1 MLCRLVVLA
10 AAAAAFAPAGLTART
25 SVAMSATMSKAKLTT
40 MVKGLTKETFESI
53 YEQEAWIVENGGKT
67 WIKKTLKRVDEK
79 AKAFGL
85 TVKPDFLAKEKR
97 TTEEVEAAEA
107 AEARAL
113 QQQAKAQA
121 ETRAAEDAA
130 ALAEA
135 EAEPRPPRR
144 AEARPRRR
152 PRPRPRPTPRPRR
165 PRTSRPSAPRRR
177 SGSRPKPPRRRP
189 PPDAEKAAEAEAA
202 AAEAKAAADLAAER
216 AAEQERL
223 AAKAA
228 AEKAASE
235 AAAAQ
240 LPVSAKNHAL
250 PPPRPRRRR
259 RGLRAPLGPHRPELR
274 GHVGDDEQI
283 EAHDHGQG
291 PHEGDLRVH
300 LRAGGVDRRERR
312 LDLVKKTLKRADH
325 KAKSFGLTMKP
336 EFLAGHKIMVK
347 HKEKRE
353 EFFARKTEEVKAAEE
368 EAAAAAE
375 AAAAEAAEAAA
386 EPAEEEPAAEEAAA
400 EE

>member
-97 TTEEVEAAEA
+97 TTEEVEAAEVLGEERAAPTAAAWRAACDAEGVTSYADFGITLAASEAASAARAGPPGGRRAPEAPAAESEVAVSAELEALVSALASAPEAEADAALAADQA

-130 ALAEA
+130 RRRGRGRAAPPARGRGRAEEAEA
-135 EAEPRPPRR
+135 EAAAD
-144 AEARPRRR
+144 AEAKAAADLAAERAAEKERL
-152 PRPRPRPTPRPRR
+152 
-165 PRTSRPSAPRRR
+165 AA
-177 SGSRPKPPRRRP
+177 K
-189 PPDAEKAAEAEAA
+189 AAEEKAAAEAGRGEGRRGEAA

-240 LPVSAKNHAL
+240 LPVSPAKAR
-250 PPPRPRRRR
+250 RPS
-259 RGLRAPLGPHRPELR
+259 LRAE
-274 GHVGDDEQI
+274 
-283 EAHDHGQG
+283 GQRALERA
-291 PHEGDLRVH
+291 EGEG
-300 LRAGGVDRRERR
+300 ASWTTRR
-312 LDLVKKTLKRADH
+312 L
-325 KAKSFGLTMKP
+325 KP
-336 EFLAGHKIMVK
+336 
-347 HKEKRE
+347 
-353 EFFARKTEEVKAAEE
+353 
-368 EAAAAAE
+368 
-375 AAAAEAAEAAA
+375 
-386 EPAEEEPAAEEAAA
+386 
-400 EE
+400 

>member
-97 TTEEVEAAEA
+97 TTEEVEAAEVLGEERAAPTAAAWRAACDAEGVTSYADFGITLAASRPPRGARAAGGPADGRPAWRACDAEGVASYADFGITLAAAGVVSKAPEAPAAESEVAA
-107 AEARAL
+107 AEA
-113 QQQAKAQA
+113 
-121 ETRAAEDAA
+121 
-130 ALAEA
+130 AEA
-135 EAEPRPPRR
+135 
-144 AEARPRRR
+144 
-152 PRPRPRPTPRPRR
+152 
-165 PRTSRPSAPRRR
+165 
-177 SGSRPKPPRRRP
+177 
-189 PPDAEKAAEAEAA
+189 AA

-235 AAAAQ
+235 GGSGAAAG
-240 LPVSAKNHAL
+240 V
-250 PPPRPRRRR
+250 PRQ
-259 RGLRAPLGPHRPELR
+259 GEEASLRAEGQRP
-274 GHVGDDEQI
+274 GKSG
-283 EAHDHGQG
+283 G
-291 PHEGDLRVH
+291 EG
-300 LRAGGVDRRERR
+300 ASWTTRR
-312 LDLVKKTLKRADH
+312 L
-325 KAKSFGLTMKP
+325 KP
-336 EFLAGHKIMVK
+336 
-347 HKEKRE
+347 
-353 EFFARKTEEVKAAEE
+353 
-368 EAAAAAE
+368 
-375 AAAAEAAEAAA
+375 
-386 EPAEEEPAAEEAAA
+386 
-400 EE
+400 